1 MRQAQQSRRQALY
14 APNVSCIHLRKRK
27 HLVTKLYASKLA
39 DRQARSSRKLNGRLL
54 YQAYSVVDDSVS
66 LPIRL
71 GSGIYWFT
79 RILLVTSRPLAS
91 LFVYAYFHMHVS
103 AFPPHIYNF
112 VISTISYTFSSV
124 IYKFSS
130 NFT

>member
-1 MRQAQQSRRQALY
+1 M
-14 APNVSCIHLRKRK
+14 
-27 HLVTKLYASKLA
+27 
-39 DRQARSSRKLNGRLL
+39 NGRLL
-54 YQAYSVVDDSVS
+54 YHAYSVVDDSVS

-79 RILLVTSRPLAS
+79 RILLVTSQPLAS
-91 LFVYAYFHMHVS
+91 LFVYAYMHVS
-103 AFPPHIYNF
+103 AFLPHIHNF